1 MKDAKVFPIFSKP
14 IYLNNIDYEISKIYP
29 ELEKIKWE
37 CINIDSNEQF
47 SSASLDKKILDKKP
61 YEEIR
66 KHIEEHFKNYVSNIL
81 EWDQEFKITT
91 SWLTKTL
98 YDQRANYHNHN
109 NCMYSGVLY
118 LKTPKERAKI
128 TFVNHETKRFSLI
141 PKKENMLN
149 NLEFFIN
156 TLPGDIVIFPSEV
169 FHKININK
177 SHEERISLA
186 FNFIPVGKIGRPTAD
201 SYCEIQP
208 L

>member
-14 IYLNNIDYEISKIYP
+14 IYLNSIDYEISKIYP
-29 ELEKIKWE
+29 ELEKIKWKYIE
-37 CINIDSNEQF
+37 VDSNEQF
-47 SSASLDKKILDKKP
+47 SYSSLDKKILDKKP

-66 KHIEEHFKNYVSNIL
+66 KHVEEHFNNYVSNIL

-118 LKTPKERAKI
+118 LKTPKEKAKI
-128 TFVNHETKRFSLI
+128 TFVNYETKRFLLI
-141 PKKENMLN
+141 PKKYNMLN
-149 NLEFFIN
+149 NCEFLID